1 MMMFIWIVG
10 CFFVGCGQCSTG
22 AFMMEETNISRH
34 YQKIPQCRS
43 ESELYAS
50 YADVSRRVALQDI
63 VVCLLGTSPVFA
75 QDVNKPYAPL
85 ENLLPA
91 VRVKL
96 LIDTAASTA
105 KAINESDDGP
115 NKAELI
121 AQLKALLLEP
131 KIFMTKEE
139 SSRAKRYLEI
149 DTLDDWNKAR
159 QKEAQLAQLEPEQLD
174 PVTRLNEGVEQ
185 WGERRQFRRLRR
197 QQLALEEKN
206 NMRAAFN
213 AYTNNLVFGDSYLL
227 TASRDERSRL
237 IRTYDQLP
245 DVTSVIR
252 SDLDLR
258 DLYRNQV
265 LTKIDDSKAELEYQ
279 LKTES
284 EFDASDL
291 VTLLGEAQSF
301 CNMWFEFVPEKD
313 AKQAMVKLQS
323 M

>member
-1 MMMFIWIVG
+1 MMMMMIFWVVA
-10 CFFVGCGQCSTG
+10 CFFVVCGQCECG
-22 AFMMEETNISRH
+22 AFNMQETNNARR
-34 YQKIPQCRS
+34 KILPQHR
-43 ESELYAS
+43 SELYVS
-50 YADVSRRVALQDI
+50 YADVSRRVALQGI
-63 VVCLLGTSPVFA
+63 AACLLGTSPVFA
-75 QDVNKPYAPL
+75 QDIKKQYAPL

-91 VRVKL
+91 MRVKV

-105 KAINESDDGP
+105 KPINDDGP

-121 AQLKALLLEP
+121 AQLKSLLLEP
-131 KIFMTKEE
+131 NIFMTKEE
-139 SSRAKRYLEI
+139 SSVAKRYLEI

-159 QKEAQLAQLEPEQLD
+159 QKEAQLAKLEPEQVN

-279 LKTES
+279 LKNES
-284 EFDASDL
+284 EFDASEL
-291 VTLLGEAQSF
+291 VTLLSEAQSF
-301 CNMWFEFVPEKD
+301 CNMWFEFVPEND
-313 AKQAMVKLQS
+313 VQQAMVKLQS

>member
-1 MMMFIWIVG
+1 
-10 CFFVGCGQCSTG
+10 
-22 AFMMEETNISRH
+22 MEETKMSRR
-34 YQKIPQCRS
+34 KIPERR
-43 ESELYAS
+43 SELYTS
-50 YADVSRRVALQDI
+50 YEDGSRRVALQGI
-63 VVCLLGTSPVFA
+63 AVCLLGTSPAFA
-75 QDVNKPYAPL
+75 QDIKKPYAPL

-91 VRVKL
+91 MRVKV
-96 LIDTAASTA
+96 LIDTAASAA
-105 KAINESDDGP
+105 KAINDQRP

-121 AQLKALLLEP
+121 AQLEALLLEP
-131 KIFMTKEE
+131 KSFITKEE
-139 SSRAKRYLEI
+139 SILSKRYLEI

-159 QKEAQLAQLEPEQLD
+159 QKEAQLAKLQPEQVD
-174 PVTRLNEGVEQ
+174 PVSRLNEGVEQ

-279 LKTES
+279 LKNES
-284 EFDASDL
+284 EVDASEL
-291 VTLLGEAQSF
+291 VTLLSEAQSF

-313 AKQAMVKLQS
+313 AKQAMEKVQSENVKRLD

>member
-1 MMMFIWIVG
+1 MMMMMIFWVVG
-10 CFFVGCGQCSTG
+10 CFFVVCGQCECG
-22 AFMMEETNISRH
+22 AFNMQETNNARR
-34 YQKIPQCRS
+34 KILPQHR
-43 ESELYAS
+43 SELYVS
-50 YADVSRRVALQDI
+50 YADVSRRVALQGI
-63 VVCLLGTSPVFA
+63 AACLLGTSPVFA
-75 QDVNKPYAPL
+75 QDIKKPYAPL

-91 VRVKL
+91 MRVKV

-105 KAINESDDGP
+105 KAINDDGP

-121 AQLKALLLEP
+121 AQLKSLLLEP
-131 KIFMTKEE
+131 NIFMTKEE
-139 SSRAKRYLEI
+139 SSVAKRYLEI

-159 QKEAQLAQLEPEQLD
+159 QKEAQLAKLEPEQVN

-206 NMRAAFN
+206 NIRAAFN

-279 LKTES
+279 LKNES
-284 EFDASDL
+284 EFDAREL
-291 VTLLGEAQSF
+291 VTLLSEAQSF

-313 AKQAMVKLQS
+313 ATQAMAKLQS
-323 M
+323 MYNR

>member
-1 MMMFIWIVG
+1 MMTMFFWVVG
-10 CFFVGCGQCSTG
+10 CFFVVCGQCECG
-22 AFMMEETNISRH
+22 AFKMQETNNARR
-34 YQKIPQCRS
+34 KILPQHR
-43 ESELYAS
+43 SELYVS
-50 YADVSRRVALQDI
+50 YADVSRRVALQGI
-63 VVCLLGTSPVFA
+63 AVCLLGTSPVFA
-75 QDVNKPYAPL
+75 QDIKKPYAPL

-91 VRVKL
+91 MRVKV

-105 KAINESDDGP
+105 KAINDDGP

-121 AQLKALLLEP
+121 AQLKSLLLEP

-139 SSRAKRYLEI
+139 SLLAKRYLEI

-159 QKEAQLAQLEPEQLD
+159 QKEAQLAKLEPEQVN

-279 LKTES
+279 LKNES
-284 EFDASDL
+284 EFDASEL
-291 VTLLGEAQSF
+291 VTLLSEAQSF

-313 AKQAMVKLQS
+313 AKQAMAKLQS